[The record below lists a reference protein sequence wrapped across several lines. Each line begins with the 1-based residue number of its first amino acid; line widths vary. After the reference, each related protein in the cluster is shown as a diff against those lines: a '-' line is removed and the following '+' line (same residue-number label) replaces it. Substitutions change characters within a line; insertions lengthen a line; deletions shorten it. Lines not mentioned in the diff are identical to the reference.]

1 MGKSSKKK
9 SSRRRS
15 PSSSSSSDD
24 GLTQLEL
31 EKMKLLE
38 EKIRAKKNLKECE
51 TLEEK
56 RNRRLQKKIN
66 KEKRRQERLG
76 WGSSVSGYTNDDNPF
91 GDERLVETFVW
102 KKKMDKEGN
111 SHLTEVEQKKL
122 IQNRQAIN
130 SKDLEKVKEARM
142 AREYERQIREADRA
156 REAAL
161 GDNDIDAQRFKQ
173 WSEQEEEFHLQ
184 QARLRSKIRIKDG
197 RANPID
203 LLARYLEVLQGKEE
217 VPETELHEPYIYTNG
232 LETEQLEDLIV
243 DIEVYRKVDKSEVAQ
258 TFWDNVT
265 TVANDLVKS
274 QKASRSHRSEIN
286 PSVKADILKI
296 FKGKSVAKLDEL
308 KEKVTLKIE
317 QGQKTGADINYW
329 EALIK
334 ELAGYRAKVS
344 LQEQHK
350 QFMKRVDA
358 AQIEHEAEKAK
369 KKAEK
374 MEPVV
379 FKEPKFTAP
388 KYSRKE
394 EKPKE
399 DIKEAGIIIE
409 QRSLE
414 EIEAEKK
421 RIQMEKH
428 CQEMYE
434 DKCYTPPLIDFVPDT
449 EEIIKASIEIL
460 SLEEKRELI
469 RKNPAKIKAAA
480 KTTNTSALEDKFLQ
494 TAKQDM
500 DQDEAEFSVEAQLE
514 NTVYKWAD
522 KYKPRKPKFFNR
534 VHTGFEWNKYN
545 QMHYDFDNPPPKI
558 VQGYKFNIFYP
569 DLIDKSV
576 SPDYDLLKLEEDPEF
591 CVLRVKSGPPYE
603 DIAFKIVNR
612 EWDFGNK
619 KGFRCQF
626 MNGMFQLWFYYK
638 RYRYR
643 R

>member
-9 SSRRRS
+9 SSRKHS

-38 EKIRAKKNLKECE
+38 EKIRAKKKLKECE

-76 WGSSVSGYTNDDNPF
+76 WGSSLSGYTNDDNPF

-111 SHLTEVEQKKL
+111 AHLTEVEQKKL

-130 SKDLEKVKEARM
+130 TKDLEKVKEARV
-142 AREYERQIREADRA
+142 AREHERQIREAERA
-156 REAAL
+156 HEAAM
-161 GDNDIDAQRFKQ
+161 GDNDMDAQRFKQ
-173 WSEQEEEFHLQ
+173 WTDQEEEFHLQ

-217 VPETELHEPYIYTNG
+217 VPDTELHEPYVYTNG
-232 LETEQLEDLIV
+232 LETEQLEDLIADV
-243 DIEVYRKVDKSEVAQ
+243 EVYRKVDKAEVAQ

-265 TVANDLVKS
+265 TVAEDLVKT
-274 QKASRSHRSEIN
+274 QKATRGHRSDIN

-296 FKGKSVAKLDEL
+296 FKGKSVQKLDDL
-308 KEKVTLKIE
+308 KLKVTLKIE
-317 QGQKTGADINYW
+317 QGRKTGADNNYW
-329 EALIK
+329 EALLK

-358 AQIEHEAEKAK
+358 AQIEHDAEIAK

-374 MEPVV
+374 VEPVV
-379 FKEPKFTAP
+379 FKTPKFEAP
-388 KYSRKE
+388 KYSRKT
-394 EKPKE
+394 EKPQ
-399 DIKEAGIIIE
+399 DDDKEAGIIIE

-421 RIQMEKH
+421 QRQMETD
-428 CQEMYE
+428 CQELYE
-434 DKCYTPPLIDFVPDT
+434 DKSYTPPLIDVVPDG
-449 EEIIKASIEIL
+449 EEIIKAAIEIL
-460 SLEEKRELI
+460 SLQEKRELI
-469 RKNPAKIKAAA
+469 RKNPTKIKAAA
-480 KTTNTSALEDKFLQ
+480 KTTNTSVLEDKFLQ

-514 NTVYKWAD
+514 NQVYKWAD

-576 SPDYDLLKLEEDPEF
+576 SPDYEILKLEEDPEF

-603 DIAFKIVNR
+603 DIAFKVVNR

-643 R
+643 